1 MFKENFSTQKIEE
14 IVFFVFYCL
23 LVVLAKIFEKE
34 IFNHPL
40 IDVICEQISITTFF
54 QDSIPH
60 ELRKENSH
68 WLIYL
73 FFVGCLVHLVKHFYF
88 HLRYW
93 KQFINTS
100 LIISSNKSLFLKD
113 FFMIGIRAIA
123 AIGISAFI
131 LHRNSLELN
140 GALSQ
145 SISLLSFWALIM
157 YVISEALMT
166 VFKYFPSLIQL
177 FRRKR

>member
-1 MFKENFSTQKIEE
+1 
-14 IVFFVFYCL
+14 
-23 LVVLAKIFEKE
+23 
-34 IFNHPL
+34 
-40 IDVICEQISITTFF
+40 
-54 QDSIPH
+54 
-60 ELRKENSH
+60 
-68 WLIYL
+68 
-73 FFVGCLVHLVKHFYF
+73 
-88 HLRYW
+88 
-93 KQFINTS
+93 
-100 LIISSNKSLFLKD
+100 
-113 FFMIGIRAIA
+113 MIGIRAIA